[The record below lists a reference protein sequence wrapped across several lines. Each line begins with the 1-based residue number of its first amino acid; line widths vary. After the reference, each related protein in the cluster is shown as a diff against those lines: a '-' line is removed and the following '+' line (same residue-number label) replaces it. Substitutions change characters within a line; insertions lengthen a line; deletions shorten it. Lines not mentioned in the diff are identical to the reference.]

1 MTCSCINFYTHYNHL
16 VSKKLTS
23 VFTALIVLTL
33 FALTTPRF
41 VTAAVQWDQKGI
53 TLRLVNQEIGQVN
66 KSLEDIKATGAN
78 YVTITPG
85 WHTDTLTTSNVDRK
99 ERTPAD
105 ELLIYTINRAHS
117 IGLKVFIKPHIDP
130 KTGEWRA
137 KMNPT
142 DKATFFKN
150 YKSMILH
157 YAKLSQSYKV
167 EQFSL
172 GSELFALS
180 TNKTNEPYWRD
191 IITETRKVYSGTL
204 TFNANASAT
213 NFDETTLP
221 FWDALDVI
229 GLSMYYP
236 LSEDDKYTAESL
248 QNNWKVIDKNFVEP
262 LYNKY
267 KKPIVFTEIGYRSMD
282 GAAEE
287 PGDYK
292 VKAEVDLQEQVD
304 LYNALFTYWE
314 KKSYMNGVHMWDWNL
329 GDNPGGEKDDDY
341 TPQNKPALQV
351 LIRNFIQGLVE
362 GSNDVS
368 PEVIVQ
374 EVENIIEQVP
384 PVINIENG
392 VEIDA
397 EQPSVNISGIE
408 IKSPSNYYLTY
419 AKVGQKIFYDRDY
432 IIKELPKVILNEAEI
447 VTANNHKLAF
457 LDNHLSFAITEES
470 SVYVGYDYR
479 ATRLPEWLRDW
490 ERLNEQIMTNDT
502 NFVLYKKDF
511 TKGLVE
517 LGGNFNGSAGAKS
530 NYIVF
535 ITGVNS
541 PQVEGAIDT
550 NITNEETITI
560 PEDSID
566 MSDNNNVEVTEATN
580 TKPLEIS
587 EIKLVV
593 EEPQSGA
600 IISGEKKLKA
610 YIPGLARSN
619 YTAYIM
625 VDGRKID
632 LEDSKSDDIKQAKIE
647 FDQWS
652 WNGSGPYNVEVV
664 AQDLEGKTID
674 TEKLIVFVKH

>member
-1 MTCSCINFYTHYNHL
+1 M
-16 VSKKLTS
+16 SKKLTS
-23 VFTALIVLTL
+23 VCTALIVLTL

-85 WHTDTLTTSNVDRK
+85 WHTDTLTSSNVDRK

-150 YKSMILH
+150 YKNMILH
-157 YAKLSQSYKV
+157 YAKMSQSYKV

-172 GSELFALS
+172 GSELYALS
-180 TNKTNEPYWRD
+180 TNKANEPYWRD
-191 IITETRKVYSGTL
+191 IITETRKAYNGTL

-236 LSEDDKYTAESL
+236 LSEDDNYTTESL
-248 QNNWKVIDKNFVEP
+248 QNSWRIIDKNFVEP
-262 LYNKY
+262 LYTKY
-267 KKPIVFTEIGYRSMD
+267 KKPIVFTEIGYRSMN

-304 LYNALFTYWE
+304 LYNALFNYWE
-314 KKSYMNGVHMWDWNL
+314 KKLYMSGVHIWDWNL
-329 GDNPGGEKDDDY
+329 GEAAGGEKDDDY

-351 LIRNFIQGLVE
+351 LIKNFIQGLVE
-362 GSNDVS
+362 GTSDVS
-368 PEVIVQ
+368 AEDIVQ
-374 EVENIIEQVP
+374 EVENIIEQAP
-384 PVINIENG
+384 PVVSIGE
-392 VEIDA
+392 
-397 EQPSVNISGIE
+397 GIE
-408 IKSPSNYYLTY
+408 IDSEQPEGSFSGVRVVSPNKYYLGY
-419 AKVGQKIFYDRDY
+419 AKIGQQIFLDRDY
-432 IIKELPKVILNEAEI
+432 TIVELPEI
-447 VTANNHKLAF
+447 INGHPEIITANNHKFSF
-457 LDNHLSFAITEES
+457 LDEHLSFEVSDES
-470 SVYVGYDYR
+470 TIYVGYDNR
-479 ATRLPEWLRDW
+479 ATQLPEWLRDW
-490 ERLNEQIMTNDT
+490 DKIGQAVKTTDT
-502 NFVLYKKDF
+502 SFDLYKKDF
-511 TKGLVE
+511 TKGLIE
-517 LGGNFNGSAGAKS
+517 LGGNLNGGSGAKS

-535 ITGVNS
+535 ITDIAT
-541 PQVEGAIDT
+541 PQVEGTSDLPT
-550 NITNEETITI
+550 TNEETITL
-560 PEDSID
+560 PENSID
-566 MSDNNNVEVTEATN
+566 LDETSTSETDPTVN
-580 TKPLEIS
+580 TKPLDMSGIQL
-587 EIKLVV
+587 II
-593 EEPQSGA
+593 EEPQSGS

-610 YIPGLARSN
+610 YIPGMDRALYS
-619 YTAYIM
+619 AYIF
-625 VDGRKID
+625 VDGRTIE

-647 FDQWS
+647 FDQWT

-664 AQDLEGKTID
+664 AKNSSGETID
-674 TEKLIVFVKH
+674 SEKLIIFVKH